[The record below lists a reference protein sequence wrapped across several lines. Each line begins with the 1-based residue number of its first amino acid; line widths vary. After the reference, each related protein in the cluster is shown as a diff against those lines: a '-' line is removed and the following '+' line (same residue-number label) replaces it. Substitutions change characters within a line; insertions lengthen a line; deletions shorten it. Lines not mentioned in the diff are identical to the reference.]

1 MVSHLPAWPFQPESS
16 ALGCVAVIGP
26 GIGIGIVIVIGVAVE
41 RPAPRVDEPPLS
53 GGCPLAPCGGVNLQ
67 LEQGAVRVLVPPPPQ
82 VVIHWRI
89 RLQAWD
95 SHRRQERVD

>member
-1 MVSHLPAWPFQPESS
+1 M
-16 ALGCVAVIGP
+16 AVIGIGV
-26 GIGIGIVIVIGVAVE
+26 GIGIGIGVAVE
-41 RPAPRVDEPPLS
+41 RPAHRVDEPPLS

-67 LEQGAVRVLVPPPPQ
+67 LEQCAVRVLVLHPPQ
-82 VVIHWRI
+82 VVFHWRI